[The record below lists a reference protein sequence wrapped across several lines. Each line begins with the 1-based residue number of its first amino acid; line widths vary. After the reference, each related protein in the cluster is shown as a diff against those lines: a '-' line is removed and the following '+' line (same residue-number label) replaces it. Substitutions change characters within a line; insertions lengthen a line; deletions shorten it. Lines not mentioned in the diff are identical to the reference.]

1 MVSGF
6 LKSSSHNLR
15 YIGIDSLARIVHI
28 NAKYAAEHQ
37 LAVIDCLEDPDDTLK
52 KKTLELLYKMTKP
65 SNVEVRASSLCIPP
79 STTPQV
85 GLDSVLHRRLKGS
98 SQISAPGCVHGIP
111 ACLFRCLCN
120 DCCELRSCS
129 AAFLLLAPAAWSN
142 LGLKVVRLAGHPQE
156 ICSPPMSGK
165 TA

>member
-65 SNVEVRASSLCIPP
+65 SNVEVRASSFRIPP
-79 STTPQV
+79 PTTPQAYIV
-85 GLDSVLHRRLKGS
+85 SCTGGSRIWHR
-98 SQISAPGCVHGIP
+98 
-111 ACLFRCLCN
+111 
-120 DCCELRSCS
+120 
-129 AAFLLLAPAAWSN
+129 
-142 LGLKVVRLAGHPQE
+142 
-156 ICSPPMSGK
+156 
-165 TA
+165 